1 MLAAAARLL
10 VLLVWPQYTPTN
22 DALDYDHHAVAI
34 ATTGH
39 YPQSGLGGPTAFR
52 PPAFPVLLAGVYK
65 LVGVGS
71 ASTRWEA
78 GRILQVLLGTIA
90 VGLICLIAR
99 RLWGA
104 KVALLAG
111 AIAAVYPP
119 LLLVGSSLMTEPLY
133 LVFTLGA
140 VLAALRA
147 REPGQAG
154 RWAVLSGVL
163 CGLAALTRGNG
174 IFLLLPVALLVW
186 SGRPRRSRR
195 AISAPL
201 AAIAA
206 ALLTIAPW
214 AVRNSV
220 VFHQFV
226 PLGTE
231 SGYALA
237 GTYND
242 SARTDARAP
251 WLWQPPLAQ
260 TLTLHRREPRLN
272 EADISNRLSTD
283 VVDFVGA
290 HPGSPFAV
298 AYWNAR
304 RLLNLPGPGI
314 ERELAS
320 VWDYP
325 RTLAVISV
333 YAFWLTALLTI
344 AGALTRTAR
353 RAPAVLWLC
362 PLALAVPTLFFL
374 GLTRYRVPADPYV
387 VMLAALGLLGA
398 ARRARRAA

>member
-1 MLAAAARLL
+1 VLAAAARLL
-10 VLLVWPQYTPTN
+10 VLVIWPHYTPTN

-71 ASTRWEA
+71 ATTRWEA
-78 GRILQVLLGTIA
+78 GRILQVLLGAIA

-133 LVFTLGA
+133 LVFSLSA

-147 REPGQAG
+147 RDAGQPG
-154 RWAVLSGVL
+154 RWALLSGVL
-163 CGLAALTRGNG
+163 CGLTALTRGNG
-174 IFLLLPVALLVW
+174 IFLLVPVALLAW
-186 SGRPRRSRR
+186 SGRPRRSLR
-195 AISAPL
+195 AVSVPL
-201 AAIAA
+201 VAIAA
-206 ALLTIAPW
+206 TLLTIAPW

-220 VFHQFV
+220 AFHQFV

-231 SGYALA
+231 GGYALA

-242 SARTDARAP
+242 AARSDARAP
-251 WLWQPPLAQ
+251 WLWQPPLAR

-272 EADISNRLSTD
+272 EADISSRLSTE
-283 VVDFVGA
+283 VVDFVRA

-325 RTLAVISV
+325 RALAVISV
-333 YAFWLTALLTI
+333 YAFWLIGLLAI
-344 AGALTRTAR
+344 AGALTRATR
-353 RAPAVLWLC
+353 RAPAAFWLC

-387 VMLAALGLLGA
+387 VILAALGIVG
-398 ARRARRAA
+398 ARRPAQRAA